1 MKKIIPSLILFLSI
15 VTINAQ
21 DKKELN
27 IKYRRS
33 SLHTLMVENPAIP
46 HATTIKLAF
55 EKGPIPEKFNDH
67 IVGSRMIPTDN
78 QEDQTT
84 NIKNY
89 LETNNVAKQLVAKWF
104 NRSANGAFNMDLI
117 KSRGSYD
124 ASVVD
129 IATAKAS
136 KRGLEMLADA
146 GEELIKNTFVL
157 INDYK
162 YVSKEEVAKKA
173 SGLLKS
179 VGSFASYV
187 PGGGNVAVTTN
198 VAATGVTV
206 AGKGYVVKTT
216 AHLYR
221 LEWNDEV
228 AATFYNDY
236 WADDKTITAEK
247 KKAFDHSNIFKLVY
261 VGSDVSWA
269 DVQSTIFTQKTDDEL
284 IERATI
290 KAVDAVIVELQKNHD
305 EFKTKTPLFTG
316 EPITAKIG
324 VKEGVNT
331 KSKFDV
337 LEQQI
342 DENGKTNY
350 VVVGSVKVDEDF
362 PIWDNRYGA
371 EEENP
376 DSKTDRTYFKKVSGK
391 EFYPGMLIVQKKG
404 K

>member
-1 MKKIIPSLILFLSI
+1 MKKIILSLITLSSI
-15 VTINAQ
+15 VATNAQ
-21 DKKELN
+21 DKKDLN
-27 IKYRRS
+27 VKYRRS
-33 SLHTLMVENPAIP
+33 SLYTLMVENPAIP
-46 HATTIKLAF
+46 HADVIKSAF
-55 EKGPIPEKFNDH
+55 VKGPIPEKFNDH
-67 IVGSRMIPTDN
+67 IIGTRTIPTNN
-78 QEDQTT
+78 QEDQTE

-89 LETNNVAKQLVAKWF
+89 LETNNIARQLVAKWF
-104 NRSANGAFNMDLI
+104 NRSASGAFNMDLI

-157 INDYK
+157 VNDYK

-173 SGLLKS
+173 SGVLRS
-179 VGSFASYV
+179 VGSLASVV
-187 PGGGNVAVTTN
+187 PGGGGMSTTTEL
-198 VAATGVTV
+198 AATGVTV

-221 LEWNDEV
+221 LDWNEEV
-228 AATFYNDY
+228 AAIFYNDL
-236 WADDKTITAEK
+236 WADDKSITAEK
-247 KKAFDHSNIFKLVY
+247 KKAFDDSNIFKLTY

-269 DVQSTIFTQKTDDEL
+269 DVQSTIFTKKTDDEL

-305 EFKTKTPLFTG
+305 DFKTKTPLFTG

-324 VKEGVNT
+324 VKEGVTN

-342 DENGKTNY
+342 DENGKTKY
-350 VVVGSVKVDEDF
+350 VVVGSIKVDEEF

-376 DSKTDRTYFKKVSGK
+376 DSKTDRTHFKKVSGK
-391 EFYPGMLIVQKKG
+391 EFYPGMLIIQKKG